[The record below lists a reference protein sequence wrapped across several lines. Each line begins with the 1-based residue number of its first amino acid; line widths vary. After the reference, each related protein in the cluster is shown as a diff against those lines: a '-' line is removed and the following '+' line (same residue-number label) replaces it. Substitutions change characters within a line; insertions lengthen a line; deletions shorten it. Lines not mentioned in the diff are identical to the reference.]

1 MSFSENDLVINT
13 IDLWRTYRAG
23 THQEVHAL
31 KGVNLGVEAGSYFA
45 LKGRSGSGKTTL
57 LNLIGGLDRPIKGSV
72 LVFDIKLKKLKDK
85 S

>member
-1 MSFSENDLVINT
+1 MNNSENGPVITT

-31 KGVNLGVEAGSYFA
+31 QGVYLEIAAGSYFA

-57 LNLIGGLDRPIKGSV
+57 LNLIGGLDRPTKGSV
-72 LVFDIKLKKLKDK
+72 RVFGIELKKLRD
-85 S
+85 